1 MTTLIKNNLSGNKLN
16 EYMKK
21 KQEECKEIINKIV
34 DEEIKNRKEE
44 NLNKLIY
51 TLKKLIIANIGDSR
65 KILGKLLKNNIW
77 ESEILSRDHKLNIP
91 EEYKE

>member
-1 MTTLIKNNLSGNKLN
+1 
-16 EYMKK
+16 MKK

-65 KILGKLLKNNIW
+65 KILGKQLKNNIW

>member
-1 MTTLIKNNLSGNKLN
+1 
-16 EYMKK
+16 MKK

-65 KILGKLLKNNIW
+65 KILGKQLKNNIW
-77 ESEILSRDHKLNIP
+77 ESEILSRDHKLNIL